1 MADVT
6 SEMVERVR
14 TAAKSQS
21 ITIEVDSL
29 VSGATP
35 TYSVTMKA
43 PSSTEIVLSAQTA
56 AQVAASLTEFTNK
69 IAAIW

>member
-6 SEMVERVR
+6 SELVERVR
-14 TAAKSQS
+14 TAAKGQS
-21 ITIEVDSL
+21 IVIEVDSL
-29 VSGATP
+29 VTGASP

-43 PSSTEIVLSAQTA
+43 PASTEIVLSAQTA
-56 AQVAASLTEFTNK
+56 VEVAASLAEFTDK